1 MLLVERAVVDQH
13 HGGPFVGCLEMEWH
27 WGETTP
33 GALRLSSNAETTPR
47 SFTVRIPPS
56 VVYAIETFAPSGIH
70 RNCPC
75 QGD

>member
-47 SFTVRIPPS
+47 SFTASILLP
-56 VVYAIETFAPSGIH
+56 VVHSGAKHET
-70 RNCPC
+70 
-75 QGD
+75 QV